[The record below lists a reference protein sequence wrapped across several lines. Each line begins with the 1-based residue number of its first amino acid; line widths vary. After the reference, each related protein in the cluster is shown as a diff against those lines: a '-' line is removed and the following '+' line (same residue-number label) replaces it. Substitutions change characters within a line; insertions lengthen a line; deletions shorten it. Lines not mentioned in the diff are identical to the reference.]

1 VSLNVPDIDLAIGIE
16 AYSTKILG
24 IDGRIKQAPDEFVV
38 EEIIDSSFDLS
49 TNSDSEHL
57 YPLYL
62 LKKDSIDSNHAVKEV
77 ETATGLKLKV
87 LGLKDAKA
95 VTTQY
100 ASVSSK
106 QRNAKNKLA
115 TEHCTLDLVGYTSK
129 PITKGGLIANRFTIR
144 INDFHGNVE
153 QSIAE
158 LQECIGKYGVANF
171 YGYQR
176 FGSARPVTHLVGREI
191 VKRNFREAVNL
202 FLCYS
207 NPHENEH
214 NKEIREMCKDNS
226 NFEHVLKIMPS
237 KMDLE
242 RILIEELVKSDDPVK
257 AIRGLP
263 ITIRRLLVQAYQ
275 SYIFNKTLSIAV
287 KEGYEIALPK
297 QNDICFS
304 FAHDDFAVTGMNR
317 YDGNAKNLQLPTI
330 PLAGYAFRDNNRFS
344 AIVKKVMEEES
355 VSMKDFYMK
364 ELQEISVEGGFRQA
378 SMLCRE
384 FSYSLNDS
392 LQTKFVLNKGSYA
405 TILLRELMKPNDPI
419 KAGF

>member
-1 VSLNVPDIDLAIGIE
+1 MNVPAIDLAIGIGV
-16 AYSTKILG
+16 YSTKVLG
-24 IDGRIKQAPDEFVV
+24 IDGKIKQSADQFVV
-38 EEIIDSSFDLS
+38 EEIIDSSFNIS
-49 TNSDSEHL
+49 TDSDSEHL

-62 LKKDSIDSNHAVKEV
+62 LKKDGIDSNHAVKEV
-77 ETATGLKLKV
+77 EIVTGLKLKV
-87 LGLKDAKA
+87 VGLKDAKA

-100 ASVSSK
+100 ASVSVK
-106 QRNAKNKLA
+106 QGDAKHKFV

-129 PITKGGLIANRFTIR
+129 PIAKGILVANRFIIK

-153 QSIAE
+153 QSISE
-158 LQECIGKYGVANF
+158 LQECIEKNAVANF

-176 FGSARPVTHLVGREI
+176 FGSSRPVTHLVGREI

-207 NPHENEH
+207 NEYENEH
-214 NKEIREMCKDNS
+214 NKEIREMCKDDS
-226 NFEHVLKIMPS
+226 NFEHVLKVMPG

-242 RILIEELVKSDDPVK
+242 RILIEELMRGHEPIK
-257 AIRGLP
+257 AIRRLP

-275 SYIFNKTLSIAV
+275 SYIFNKTLSIAI

-304 FAHDDFAVTGMNR
+304 FTREYTSMTGMIR
-317 YDGNAKNLQLPTI
+317 YDGDAKNLQLPAI

-355 VSMKDFYMK
+355 VSMKDFYIK
-364 ELQEISVEGGFRQA
+364 ELQEVSVEGGFRQA
-378 SMLCRE
+378 SMLCRD
-384 FSYSLNDS
+384 FSYSLNDP
-392 LQTKFVLNKGSYA
+392 LETKFVLNKGSYA
-405 TILLRELMKPNDPI
+405 TILLRELMKPSDPM